1 MENWVNQWGWR
12 RKARRKEQYPTQ
24 IWGCAQSCPGTVARQ
39 APLSMELSRQE
50 YCSALPFP
58 TPGDLPNPGIKPT
71 LLVIP
76 ALTGGLFTSAPLG
89 LQSYTFLSNLW
100 VFPLVMFPETVSW
113 NLVLETQW
121 TSKKGKRLY
130 SWFPILWST
139 HHWHDLLYE
148 KILSNLEFKLLQ
160 D

>member
-1 MENWVNQWGWR
+1 M
-12 RKARRKEQYPTQ
+12 RRKEQYPTQ
-24 IWGCAQSCPGTVARQ
+24 IWGCAQPCPGTVARQ

-89 LQSYTFLSNLW
+89 LQSYTFLSI
-100 VFPLVMFPETVSW
+100 PVSFSFSYVSRDCFLALGSG
-113 NLVLETQW
+113 N
-121 TSKKGKRLY
+121 SM
-130 SWFPILWST
+130 
-139 HHWHDLLYE
+139 D
-148 KILSNLEFKLLQ
+148 FKEGQTALFMISYPVINSSLTRFAL
-160 D
+160 